1 MNFWNNL
8 RQRLVEVKGLGL
20 IGFGDITGVIIS
32 SIFWFYLA
40 SVIEPHE
47 YGDIHFFLSMATIG
61 SSIALFG
68 TQDSITVLTAKGHK
82 IQSGLNVI
90 SLGISAITSLCL
102 IIFFQRID
110 VGIIV
115 IAFVINTLSIGDL
128 LGKKQFF
135 KYSQYNILQKI
146 LTLVLGIGFF
156 YAFGP
161 SGIIYALAISYIGY
175 SIRIIKTFQEIPI
188 NFKLIKE
195 KSSFL
200 SHNYIMYLA
209 GSFGNQ
215 LDKIIVVPLLGS
227 AVLGNYSL
235 ALQVITVFTMFTTI
249 LFKFLLPQESSG
261 IQNRFLIQIV
271 IIVSVIISFLGIF
284 LSPLVIPNFFPKYVD
299 VGIAIQI
306 MSLSIIPITIST
318 ICTSR
323 LLSKEKS
330 KLVLIGNMITLS
342 IIILGILTL
351 GSMYGTMGIAMSF
364 VLSTISKAIYLGLA
378 VKRHE
383 RSIN

>member
-8 RQRLVEVKGLGL
+8 RQRLVEVKGLGF
-20 IGFGDITGVIIS
+20 IGFGDITGVVIS

-47 YGDIHFFLSMATIG
+47 YGDIHFFLSIAAIG

-90 SLGISAITSLCL
+90 SLGISSITSLCL

-115 IAFVINTLSIGDL
+115 IAYVINTLSVGDL

-146 LTLVLGIGFF
+146 LTLVLGIGFL

-161 SGIIYALAISYIGY
+161 PGIIYALAISYAGY
-175 SIRIIKTFQEIPI
+175 LIRIIKTFQEVPI

-200 SHNYIMYLA
+200 SHNYIIYLV
-209 GSFGNQ
+209 GSLGSQ
-215 LDKIIVVPLLGS
+215 LDKIIVVPLLGT

-261 IQNRFLIQIV
+261 IQNKFLIQIV
-271 IIVSVIISFLGIF
+271 IIISVIVSVLGIF

-299 VGIAIQI
+299 AGVAIQI
-306 MSLSIIPITIST
+306 MSLSIIPVTITT

-323 LLSKEKS
+323 LLSQEKS
-330 KLVLIGNMITLS
+330 KVVLIGGLLGLFVLVS
-342 IIILGILTL
+342 GILIL
-351 GSMYGTMGIAMSF
+351 GSMYGTMGIAISF
-364 VLSTISKAIYLGLA
+364 VLTAISKATYLGLM
-378 VKRHE
+378 VKKHE
-383 RSIN
+383 RSVN

>member
-20 IGFGDITGVIIS
+20 IGFGDITGVVIS

-47 YGDIHFFLSMATIG
+47 YGDIHFFLSIAAIG

-82 IQSGLNVI
+82 IQSGLNII
-90 SLGISAITSLCL
+90 SLGISSITSLCL

-115 IAFVINTLSIGDL
+115 IAYVINILSVGDL

-135 KYSQYNILQKI
+135 KYSQYNVLQKI
-146 LTLVLGIGFF
+146 LTLVLGIGFL

-161 SGIIYALAISYIGY
+161 PGIIYALAISYTGY
-175 SIRIIKTFQEIPI
+175 LIRIIKTFQEVPI

-195 KSSFL
+195 KTNFL
-200 SHNYIMYLA
+200 SHNYIVYLA
-209 GSFGNQ
+209 GSFGGQ

-261 IQNRFLIQIV
+261 IQNKFLIQIV
-271 IIVSVIISFLGIF
+271 IIISVIVSVLGIF

-299 VGIAIQI
+299 VGVAIQI

-330 KLVLIGNMITLS
+330 KLVLIGNLIGLI

-351 GSMYGTMGIAMSF
+351 GSMYGTIGIAISF
-364 VLSTISKAIYLGLA
+364 TLSTISKATYLGLT
-378 VKRHE
+378 VKKYE

>member
-8 RQRLVEVKGLGL
+8 SQRLKQIRGLGL
-20 IGFGDITGVIIS
+20 ISFGDITGIIIS

-40 SVIEPHE
+40 SVIEPSE

-90 SLGISAITSLCL
+90 SLGISSITSLCL

-161 SGIIYALAISYIGY
+161 SGIIYALAISYAGY
-175 SIRIIKTFQEIPI
+175 LIRIIKTFQEVPI

-209 GSFGNQ
+209 GSFGGQ
-215 LDKIIVVPLLGS
+215 LDKIIIVPLLGS

-235 ALQVITVFTMFTTI
+235 ALQVITVFTIFTTI

-261 IQNRFLIQIV
+261 IQNKFLIQIV
-271 IIVSVIISFLGIF
+271 IVISVIVTILGIF
-284 LSPLVIPNFFPKYVD
+284 LSPLIIPNFFPKYVD
-299 VGIAIQI
+299 AGVAIQI

-330 KLVLIGNMITLS
+330 KLVLIGNLIGLI

-351 GSMYGTMGIAMSF
+351 GSMYGTIGIAMSF
-364 VLSTISKAIYLGLA
+364 VLSTISKATYLGLI
-378 VKRHE
+378 VKKYE
-383 RSIN
+383 RSVN

>member
-8 RQRLVEVKGLGL
+8 RQRLEQIRGLGL
-20 IGFGDITGVIIS
+20 IGFGDITGIIIS

-40 SVIEPHE
+40 SVIEPSE

-90 SLGISAITSLCL
+90 SLGISSITSLCL

-146 LTLVLGIGFF
+146 LTLVLGIGFL

-161 SGIIYALAISYIGY
+161 SGIIYALAISYAGY
-175 SIRIIKTFQEIPI
+175 LIRIIKTFQEVPI

-195 KSSFL
+195 KSNFL

-209 GSFGNQ
+209 GSFGGQ
-215 LDKIIVVPLLGS
+215 LDKIIIVPLLGS

-235 ALQVITVFTMFTTI
+235 ALQVITVFTIFTTI

-261 IQNRFLIQIV
+261 IQNKFLIQIV
-271 IIVSVIISFLGIF
+271 IIISVIVSVLGIF
-284 LSPLVIPNFFPKYVD
+284 LSPLLIPNFFPKYVD

-330 KLVLIGNMITLS
+330 KLVLVGNMIGLI

-364 VLSTISKAIYLGLA
+364 VLSTISKATYLGLT
-378 VKRHE
+378 VKKYE
-383 RSIN
+383 RSVN